1 MEPGWFCPTHSK
13 LNPWDAKV
21 CDKERVYSKGGQVQR
36 QGTDLR
42 WMSLKA
48 KRTGIFMRWSIK
60 QQGGLRRGEGGERG
74 ERWLEKHAVIVILCR
89 CNQAT
94 GPLTSQ
100 GYQGVTRAC
109 PGGGWVVLT
118 NPNQL
123 SSNEMQLTPSTWERT
138 QANIMLF
145 RATCYL
151 KNMQAHLL

>member
-1 MEPGWFCPTHSK
+1 MEPGLFCPTHSK

-21 CDKERVYSKGGQVQR
+21 CDKEGLFKRQPSAETGNRPQMNVSEGKG
-36 QGTDLR
+36 
-42 WMSLKA
+42 
-48 KRTGIFMRWSIK
+48 TGIFMRWSIK
-60 QQGGLRRGEGGERG
+60 QQGGLRRGEGGEHG

-109 PGGGWVVLT
+109 PVGGWVVLT

-123 SSNEMQLTPSTWERT
+123 SSNEMQLTPRNWERT

-145 RATCYL
+145 GATCYL